1 MRGLRALVGH
11 PLWLQVALDAA
22 GIALCVAA
30 FGQIADPDVL
40 LHGVWVV
47 LVLEAFMFGLRV
59 TSLRIAVATIATF
72 AYSIGAS
79 HPASPVSSSWV
90 TLDLEEWPLMVVI
103 AIVVAIMADRVSTTS
118 KHYAALYRRANTRLL
133 TAQEDERKRLA
144 RDVHDGIGQTI
155 TAIALTLDAG
165 ESMLWSTDEPPSPQ
179 TRAALQR
186 AQELAAMALAETRDV
201 ALRLR
206 PARIAETG
214 LVASIADLAS
224 RAGRPVDV
232 RAGDDLIRP
241 GVLPVDTE
249 VEVYRIVQEA
259 LDNSVRHAGATDR
272 WIEVATVDRHLQIA
286 VGDTGPGFDLHEASQ
301 SGLGLAGMRERAS
314 AIGARLWVRTAPGH
328 GTVVTLDVP
337 MLPSDAWEGR
347 TEEPI
352 QSTSAAASR

>member
-1 MRGLRALVGH
+1 VGH
-11 PLWLQVALDAA
+11 PLWLQFALDAT

-30 FGQIADPDVL
+30 FGQVLDPDVL

-47 LVLEAFMFGLRV
+47 LVLEAFMFGLKV
-59 TSLRIAVATIATF
+59 TSVRIAVATIATF

-79 HPASPVSSSWV
+79 HPASPVFTAWV
-90 TLDLEEWPLMVVI
+90 RLDLEEWPLMVVI

-118 KHYAALYRRANTRLL
+118 RHYAALYRRANTRLL

-165 ESMLWSTDEPPSPQ
+165 ESMLWATDEPPSPQ

-186 AQELAAMALAETRDV
+186 AQELAAMALAETREV

-214 LVASIADLAS
+214 LVASISDLAS
-224 RAGRPVDV
+224 RAGRPVEV
-232 RAGDDLIRP
+232 RAGDDLVRP
-241 GVLPVDTE
+241 GILPVDTE

-259 LDNSVRHAGATDR
+259 LDNSVRHAGATVR
-272 WIEVATVDRHLQIA
+272 WIEVAVVDRHLQIA
-286 VGDTGPGFDLHEASQ
+286 IGDAGSGFDLISASHA
-301 SGLGLAGMRERAS
+301 GLGLAGMRERAR
-314 AIGARLWVRTAPGH
+314 AIGARLWVRAAPGH
-328 GTVVTLDVP
+328 GTVVMLDVP
-337 MLPSDAWEGR
+337 MGSTDAQQARPGESV
-347 TEEPI
+347 
-352 QSTSAAASR
+352 QSTSAVASR